1 MKLEEILNLISK
13 TRGSIAK
20 SDILREHI
28 DNIWLKKA
36 LRYGLDQMMPFHI
49 VKVPKVKVTD
59 RQPQLNL
66 RESHFQWGEFFYTAD
81 RCASRE
87 ITGNEAINEMLAVF
101 QKSTAEE
108 EKWMRKIL
116 QKRLSIGIAT
126 KSVNKIWPGLV
137 PTFEVSLAQKF
148 ELKRIKDMETVYVE
162 PKLDGIRCFAIVE
175 NGEAQLF
182 ARSGKLISNFDST
195 IGAALGELGDGC
207 YDGELMGEDFVALM
221 RQAYRKENAD
231 IRGTY
236 LTLFDYLSLEE
247 WKSGDATT
255 STKDRYTELKKR
267 VSALDPW
274 RASGRREPIY
284 INTIGRHE
292 VPANINEIMALHKY
306 FVEAGYEGAMVKTI
320 DAPYRFGRSYDVMK
334 VKEFH
339 DVDLPIIGL
348 EEGTGRHSGKLGAV
362 KINYNGVIVKVG
374 SGFSDEEREQVWADK
389 DDFIGRMIEVR
400 YQEVTP
406 DGSLRFPTFACFRN
420 DRKNSAGDK

>member
-1 MKLEEILNLISK
+1 MKVEVILDLISK
-13 TRGSIAK
+13 TKGSIAK
-20 SDILREHI
+20 SDVLREHI

-66 RESHFQWGEFFYTAD
+66 RESHFQWGEFFHVANL
-81 RCASRE
+81 CASRE
-87 ITGNEAINEMLAVF
+87 ITGNDAINQMLAVF
-101 QKSTAEE
+101 QKSTVEE

-116 QKRLSIGIAT
+116 QKRLSIGVAT

-175 NGEAQLF
+175 NGSAKLF

-221 RQAYRKENAD
+221 RQAYRKDNAKID
-231 IRGTY
+231 DAY
-236 LTLFDYLSLEE
+236 LSLFDYLPLCE
-247 WKSGDATT
+247 WKSGNVVM
-255 STKDRYTELKKR
+255 STKARYANLKRKVGSLNLRELITKP
-267 VSALDPW
+267 D
-274 RASGRREPIY
+274 EPLY
-284 INTIGRHE
+284 LNVVERHE
-292 VPANINEIMALHKY
+292 VPAGVDDIMALHHK
-306 FVEAGYEGAMVKTI
+306 FVQEGYEGAMVKTI

-339 DVDLPIIGL
+339 DVDLPIVGL
-348 EEGTGRHSGKLGAV
+348 EEGTGRHTGKLGAV

-374 SGFSDEEREQVWADK
+374 SGFSDEEREQVWNDREN
-389 DDFIGRMIEVR
+389 FMGRIIEVR

-406 DGSLRFPTFACFRN
+406 DGSLRFPTFVCFRN
-420 DRKNSAGDK
+420 DRG